1 MNNPQA
7 KLPLAQ
13 AKPLST
19 QAKPLS
25 AQAKLIS
32 SQRKANQYQP
42 YGAVDSGST
51 GTRSTAATSIP
62 HSMVITTCHA
72 ARLGLYLDAWQR
84 GAVIQS
90 LWRDASQAPDQQYQ
104 VEFVCHRG
112 KVHRQSVVKAYQ
124 DRWAQR
130 QVPKGESICVAILMS
145 LFPSSHFE
153 REYHADW
160 LRVAVDQGAGN
171 DVDHVDVDQL
181 TAGSAVSRP
190 QGNVGRLRL
199 DLYSDDLQLALE
211 HHGRQH
217 YEVVGIRGDSP
228 EQLAL
233 RQQLDALKAQ
243 ACVDQGV
250 QLMVID
256 QRQVAS
262 LNIEQY
268 LAGVVLQL
276 QALGLEPE
284 CQLSTPEL
292 IAQVRGL
299 VERWIDQPFLSLQQR
314 IAQRLAQTGHT
325 LIKPPLDQLWAG
337 RVFEYACGSCGAVNA
352 IEAKGFADTP
362 TKGNCPCC
370 KHSAIGISRRTPS
383 LQYLADHLS
392 AEQLAQISHDPQG
405 KLLLTCA
412 KGHVTPFNRYEDC
425 VQRFNTQ
432 ATHQI
437 SSQLGREVNGQ
448 VQCGQC
454 LAAHY
459 STADLTVSVEA
470 AWMLQQS
477 QVALLAGIKQAG
489 FAVAT
494 GSTGLN
500 DQDMCADHDSC
511 ADHDARVEQDIDY
524 QTIWC
529 PITERLTLEATVQCT
544 HGHTNRFTLRSLRQ
558 MAQNQTLQQLAEGT
572 AWCMTCLYD
581 QDQPVM
587 RGVSIAHRLKLLQQ
601 IHPQA
606 VYVSDFDSAGTQQER
621 YRCGQSFADGQPHP
635 AFSVSGRDLAKRFTR
650 QADPSPLCY
659 CCNAKQQLQ
668 AEDSP
673 RPDQTSAQTKTKLP
687 YTRYRTLAHIPGRMQ
702 VIADHLSQI
711 SGQVMPTPVVTDADG
726 NIDPEMLIT
735 TSKTKLR
742 FHCGDPNHAA
752 VIKTA
757 DSYFNKARG
766 VGYCRQCVMA
776 ATSSSSSP
784 SPSHLD

>member
-1 MNNPQA
+1 MNTP
-7 KLPLAQ
+7 
-13 AKPLST
+13 

-32 SQRKANQYQP
+32 VKRKVNQYQP

-51 GTRSTAATSIP
+51 GTCSITSTTIPHPMVLTAA
-62 HSMVITTCHA
+62 HA

-160 LRVAVDQGAGN
+160 LRVAVDQAAGDRLITN
-171 DVDHVDVDQL
+171 
-181 TAGSAVSRP
+181 T
-190 QGNVGRLRL
+190 NVGRLRL

-233 RQQLDALKAQ
+233 RQRFDGLKAQ

-256 QRQVAS
+256 QRQIAS

-268 LAGVVLQL
+268 LAVVLLQL

-284 CQLSTPEL
+284 CQLSTGEL
-292 IAQVRGL
+292 IAQVRDL

-325 LIKPPLDQLWAG
+325 LIAPPLDQLWAG
-337 RVFEYACGSCGAVNA
+337 RVFEYACGSCGAVNVV
-352 IEAKGFADTP
+352 EARGFADTP
-362 TKGNCPCC
+362 TKGNCPSC
-370 KHSAIGISRRTPS
+370 KHSAIGISRRAPS
-383 LQYLADHLS
+383 LQYLANHLS

-405 KLLLTCA
+405 KLVLTCA

-432 ATHQI
+432 ANHQAD
-437 SSQLGREVNGQ
+437 GQ

-477 QVALLAGIKQAG
+477 EAALLDGVRQAG
-489 FAVAT
+489 FAVD
-494 GSTGLN
+494 SVDSN
-500 DQDMCADHDSC
+500 DIA
-511 ADHDARVEQDIDY
+511 Y

-529 PITERLTLEATVQCT
+529 PITERLTLEATVQCA

-558 MAQNQTLQQLAEGT
+558 MTQNQTLQQLEEGT

-581 QDQPVM
+581 QDQPVL
-587 RGVSIAHRLKLLQQ
+587 RGVSIAHRLQLLQQ

-606 VYVSDFDSAGTQQER
+606 VYVSDFDSAGRQQER

-635 AFSVSGRDLAKRFTR
+635 AFSVSGRELAKRFAR
-650 QADPSPLCY
+650 QTDPSPLCY

-668 AEDSP
+668 VEESP
-673 RPDQTSAQTKTKLP
+673 SPDQTSAQVKTKLP
-687 YTRYRTLAHIPGRMQ
+687 YTRYRTLAHIQGRMQ
-702 VIADHLSQI
+702 VIADHFSQI

-726 NIDPEMLIT
+726 SIDPEMLIT

-766 VGYCRQCVMA
+766 VGYCRLCVMA
-776 ATSSSSSP
+776 VTTS
-784 SPSHLD
+784 SHLD

>member
-1 MNNPQA
+1 MNTPQA

-51 GTRSTAATSIP
+51 STRSSAATSIP
-62 HSMVITTCHA
+62 HSMVITTSHA

-112 KVHRQSVVKAYQ
+112 KVHRQSVVKAYEG
-124 DRWAQR
+124 RWAQR

-160 LRVAVDQGAGN
+160 LRVAVDQGAGDRLITN
-171 DVDHVDVDQL
+171 
-181 TAGSAVSRP
+181 T
-190 QGNVGRLRL
+190 NVGRLRL

-233 RQQLDALKAQ
+233 RQQLDGLKAQ

-268 LAGVVLQL
+268 LAVVVLQL

-284 CQLSTPEL
+284 CQLSTGEL

-299 VERWIDQPFLSLQQR
+299 VERWIDQPFLHLQQQ
-314 IAQRLAQTGHT
+314 IAKRLAQTGHT
-325 LIKPPLDQLWAG
+325 LMNPPLDQLWAG
-337 RVFEYACGSCGAVNA
+337 RVFEYTCGSCGAVNVV
-352 IEAKGFADTP
+352 EARGFADTP

-370 KHSAIGISRRTPS
+370 KHSAIGISRRAPS
-383 LQYLADHLS
+383 LQYLANHLS

-432 ATHQI
+432 ATHQVG
-437 SSQLGREVNGQ
+437 SQLGSEVNGQ
-448 VQCGQC
+448 AVCGQC

-470 AWMLQQS
+470 AWVLQQS
-477 QVALLAGIKQAG
+477 QVALLAGVRQAG
-489 FAVAT
+489 FTIDSVD
-494 GSTGLN
+494 SN
-500 DQDMCADHDSC
+500 DIA
-511 ADHDARVEQDIDY
+511 Y

-529 PITERLTLEATVQCT
+529 PITERLTLEATVQCA

-581 QDQPVM
+581 QDQPVL

-635 AFSVSGRDLAKRFTR
+635 AFSVSGRELAKRFARHT
-650 QADPSPLCY
+650 DPSPLCY

-668 AEDSP
+668 ADWARHQQVNTAKAIKAVDAITAADGSP
-673 RPDQTSAQTKTKLP
+673 QTDQAQPPVKLP
-687 YTRYRTLAHIPGRMQ
+687 YTRYRTLAHIQGRMQ
-702 VIADHLSQI
+702 VIADHFSQI

-742 FHCGDPNHAA
+742 FHCGDPSHAA

-784 SPSHLD
+784 SHLD

>member
-1 MNNPQA
+1 
-7 KLPLAQ
+7 
-13 AKPLST
+13 
-19 QAKPLS
+19 
-25 AQAKLIS
+25 
-32 SQRKANQYQP
+32 
-42 YGAVDSGST
+42 
-51 GTRSTAATSIP
+51 
-62 HSMVITTCHA
+62 
-72 ARLGLYLDAWQR
+72 
-84 GAVIQS
+84 
-90 LWRDASQAPDQQYQ
+90 
-104 VEFVCHRG
+104 
-112 KVHRQSVVKAYQ
+112 
-124 DRWAQR
+124 
-130 QVPKGESICVAILMS
+130 MS

-153 REYHADW
+153 REYHANW
-160 LRVAVDQGAGN
+160 LRVAVDQAAGDRLMSN
-171 DVDHVDVDQL
+171 
-181 TAGSAVSRP
+181 S
-190 QGNVGRLRL
+190 NVGRLRL

-217 YEVVGIRGDSP
+217 YEVIGIRGDSP

-233 RQQLDALKAQ
+233 RQQLDGLKAQ
-243 ACVDQGV
+243 ACMDQGV

-268 LAGVVLQL
+268 LDVVVLQL
-276 QALGLEPE
+276 QALGIEPE
-284 CQLSTPEL
+284 CQLSTGEL

-337 RVFEYACGSCGAVNA
+337 RVFEYACGSCGAVNVV
-352 IEAKGFADTP
+352 EAKGFADTP

-432 ATHQI
+432 ATHQVG
-437 SSQLGREVNGQ
+437 SQLGREVNGQ

-477 QVALLAGIKQAG
+477 QAALLAGVRQAG
-489 FAVAT
+489 FAVTVPVPVESMDSAEDMDMDDCT
-494 GSTGLN
+494 TPSRSTPI
-500 DQDMCADHDSC
+500 
-511 ADHDARVEQDIDY
+511 EY

-529 PITERLTLEATVQCT
+529 PITEHLTLEATVQCA

-587 RGVSIAHRLKLLQQ
+587 RGVSIAHRLQLLQQ

-635 AFSVSGRDLAKRFTR
+635 AFAINGRELARRFTR

-668 AEDSP
+668 EDWARHQQVTAAEAIKAVDAITIADESP
-673 RPDQTSAQTKTKLP
+673 QKDQAQPPVKLP
-687 YTRYRTLAHIPGRMQ
+687 YTRYRTLAHIQGRMQ
-702 VIADHLSQI
+702 VIADHFSQI
-711 SGQVMPTPVVTDADG
+711 SGQVMPCPVVTDADG

-742 FHCGDPNHAA
+742 FHCGDQNHAA

-766 VGYCRQCVMA
+766 AGYCRQCVMA

-784 SPSHLD
+784 SHLD

>member
-7 KLPLAQ
+7 KLPLA
-13 AKPLST
+13 

-42 YGAVDSGST
+42 YG
-51 GTRSTAATSIP
+51 STASTTIA
-62 HSMVITTCHA
+62 HSTIFTTCHA
-72 ARLGLYLDAWQR
+72 ARLGLYVDAWQR

-160 LRVAVDQGAGN
+160 LRVAVDQAAVDT
-171 DVDHVDVDQL
+171 DVDHVNADHVDADVDQR
-181 TAGSAVSRP
+181 SAVDATQPAVSPISRP

-211 HHGRQH
+211 HHGQQH
-217 YEVVGIRGDSP
+217 YEVIGIRNDSP

-233 RQQLDALKAQ
+233 RQRLDGLKAQ
-243 ACVDQGV
+243 ACMDQGV

-256 QRQVAS
+256 QRQIAS
-262 LNIEQY
+262 LNIQKY
-268 LAGVVLQL
+268 LDVVLLQL
-276 QALGLEPE
+276 QALGIEPE
-284 CQLSTPEL
+284 CQLSTGEL

-299 VERWIDQPFLSLQQR
+299 VERWIDQPFLPLQQQ
-314 IAQRLAQTGHT
+314 IAKRLAQTGHT
-325 LIKPPLDQLWAG
+325 LMKPPLDQLWAG

-370 KHSAIGISRRTPS
+370 KHSAIGISRRAPS

-412 KGHVTPFNRYEDC
+412 KGHVTPFNCYEDC

-432 ATHQI
+432 ANHQVG
-437 SSQLGREVNGQ
+437 SQLGSEVNSQVDGQ
-448 VQCGQC
+448 AVCGQC

-477 QVALLAGIKQAG
+477 QVALLAGVRQAG
-489 FAVAT
+489 FAMDSVD
-494 GSTGLN
+494 SN
-500 DQDMCADHDSC
+500 DIA
-511 ADHDARVEQDIDY
+511 Y

-558 MAQNQTLQQLAEGT
+558 MTHNQTLQQLAEGT
-572 AWCMTCLYD
+572 TWCMTCLYD

-587 RGVSIAHRLKLLQQ
+587 RGVSIAHRLQLLQQ

-606 VYVSDFDSAGTQQER
+606 VYVSDFDSAGTQQEQ

-635 AFSVSGRDLAKRFTR
+635 AFSVSGRELAKRFARHT
-650 QADPSPLCY
+650 DPSPLCY

-668 AEDSP
+668 EDWAKHQQVNTAKAIKAV
-673 RPDQTSAQTKTKLP
+673 DAITAADGSAQTDQAQPPVKLP
-687 YTRYRTLAHIPGRMQ
+687 YTRYRTLAHIQGRMQ
-702 VIADHLSQI
+702 VIADHFSQI
-711 SGQVMPTPVVTDADG
+711 SGQVMPRPMVTDADG

-742 FHCGDPNHAA
+742 FHCGDPSHAA

-766 VGYCRQCVMA
+766 AGYCRQCVMA

-784 SPSHLD
+784 SHLD